1 MANDLTAF
9 FNSMAGAFQEAN
21 RVLRPQAAFLTGN
34 NGMPII
40 YNEVRSEPM
49 ARYKKV
55 TLQVPNTP
63 GDAVDAITVKPTAAS
78 LNADPTEISLDFMPA
93 WGFELSSLEELTVM
107 SPTQVRSAYVDEAIV
122 KITRAANK
130 RIADIFTPTNFSL
143 AGNVSG
149 AAGKGVTLA
158 DFTTMFG
165 VLGNRDVP
173 VEDEGNLYFVANTD
187 TYTGLLKDPE
197 WREAAK
203 IGDAR
208 ATNQIRTGVLPLTYG
223 AMPLRDNQVAHTTG
237 QPPNHP
243 YSAYFHKYAAAL
255 VTAPLPAP
263 EATVQYSYETF
274 GPLTILIAV
283 RYVPDQPRHELWFHT
298 LMGVKP
304 FRKTHAVIHTAA

>member
-1 MANDLTAF
+1 MANDLTPF
-9 FNSMAGAFQEAN
+9 FNNMAGAFQEAN
-21 RVLRPQAAFLTGN
+21 RVLKPQAAFLTGD

-63 GDAVDAITVKPTAAS
+63 GDAVNAITTKPTAANLS
-78 LNADPTEISLDFMPA
+78 AEPTEIQLDFMPA
-93 WGFELSSLEELTVM
+93 WGFEISSLEELTVM
-107 SPTQVRSAYVDEAIV
+107 SWSQVRAAYVDEALG
-122 KITRAANK
+122 KITRAGNK

-149 AAGKGVTLA
+149 AAGKGVTLD

-173 VEDEGNLYFVANTD
+173 VEDEGNLFFVGNTK

-203 IGDAR
+203 VGDAR
-208 ATNQIRTGVLPLTYG
+208 ATNQIRSGVLPLTYG
-223 AMPLRDNQVAHTTG
+223 AIPLRDNQM
-237 QPPNHP
+237 PNDGAQTP
-243 YSAYFHKYAAAL
+243 KDLSVYFHRNAAAL

-283 RYVPDQPRHELWFHT
+283 RYVPDQPRHELWFHA
-298 LMGVKP
+298 LMGVKAW
-304 FRKTHAVIHTAA
+304 RKTHAVIHTAG